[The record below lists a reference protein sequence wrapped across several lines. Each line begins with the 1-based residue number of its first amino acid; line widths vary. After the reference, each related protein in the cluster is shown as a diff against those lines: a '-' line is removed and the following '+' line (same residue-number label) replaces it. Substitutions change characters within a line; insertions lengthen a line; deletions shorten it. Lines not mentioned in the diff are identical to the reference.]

1 VPKKQEYV
9 IAWIEIKGQRFEI
22 LVKPNEAFRY
32 KEGGNVPI
40 SEVLW
45 ADTVYKDV
53 RKGLKAS
60 PDALRK
66 AFGTEDIN
74 AIAEKILKEGQI
86 QLTEEERRKIIET
99 KRRQIITY
107 IARNAV
113 DPKTGTPIPETRIET
128 LFEQLRIG
136 VDPFKPV
143 EVQALE
149 AIKRMA
155 TVMPIKVARALIEAT
170 IPTAYAG
177 RAIGEIK
184 RLGDV
189 KKTTWLDD
197 GSLKVELEIPAG
209 LQLEVIDKI
218 QSLAKGQAHVNV
230 KVTGA

>member
-22 LVKPNEAFRY
+22 LVKPNEAFKY

-86 QLTEEERRKIIET
+86 QLTEEERRK
-99 KRRQIITY
+99 RRQIITY

-128 LFEQLRIG
+128 LFEQLKIG

-155 TVMPIKVARALIEAT
+155 TVIPIKVARALIEAT
-170 IPTAYAG
+170 IPAAYAG

-218 QSLAKGQAHVNV
+218 QSLAKGQAQVNV

>member
-1 VPKKQEYV
+1 
-9 IAWIEIKGQRFEI
+9 
-22 LVKPNEAFRY
+22 VKPNEAFRY
-32 KEGGNVPI
+32 KEGGNVSI

-113 DPKTGTPIPETRIET
+113 DPKTGTPIPETRIEA

-230 KVTGA
+230 KVSGA

>member
-1 VPKKQEYV
+1 M
-9 IAWIEIKGQRFEI
+9 
-22 LVKPNEAFRY
+22 KPNEAFRY
-32 KEGGNVPI
+32 KEGGNVSI

-113 DPKTGTPIPETRIET
+113 DPKTGTPIPETRIEA

-230 KVTGA
+230 KVSGA

>member
-1 VPKKQEYV
+1 MPRKQEYV
-9 IAWIEIKGQRFEI
+9 IAWIELKGQRFEI
-22 LVKPNEAFRY
+22 LVKPDEAFKF
-32 KEGGNVPI
+32 KEGEKIPI
-40 SEVLW
+40 SDILW
-45 ADTVYKDV
+45 SDTVYKDV

-60 PDALRK
+60 PDALKK

-74 AIAEKILKEGQI
+74 VIAERILREGQI
-86 QLTEEERRKIIET
+86 QLTEEERKKIIEM
-99 KRRQIITY
+99 KRRQIINY

-113 DPKTGTPIPETRIET
+113 DPKTGAPIPESRIES

-143 EVQALE
+143 EAQALE
-149 AIKRMA
+149 AVKRIA
-155 TVMPIKVARALIEAT
+155 SVIPIKVARALIEVT
-170 IPTAYAG
+170 IPAMYAG

-209 LQLEVIDKI
+209 MQLEVIDKI
-218 QSLAKGQAHVNV
+218 QSLSKGQAQVNV
-230 KVTGA
+230 RVTST